1 MLVIREN
8 YNKKISPFGYDYIQN
23 IVIPVDV
30 KISITI
36 MDILSIQEVNLVYV
50 LKFRFLM
57 EWYDYRWG
65 SASIKTKIL
74 ILITL
79 DPPQIEIL

>member
-8 YNKKISPFGYDYIQN
+8 YNKKISPFGYDYIEDL
-23 IVIPVDV
+23 IIPVNV

-36 MDILSIQEVNLVYV
+36 MDILSIQEVDMVYV

-65 SASIKTKIL
+65 SSLQKKQYYFL
-74 ILITL
+74 SSLS
-79 DPPQIEIL
+79 D

>member
-8 YNKKISPFGYDYIQN
+8 YNKKISPFGYDYVEDI
-23 IVIPVDV
+23 IIPVKV

-36 MDILSIQEVNLVYV
+36 MDILSIQEVNMVYV

-65 SASIKTKIL
+65 SELQLKTIIL
-74 ILITL
+74 FVSSL
-79 DPPQIEIL
+79 D

>member
-8 YNKKISPFGYDYIQN
+8 YNKKISPFGYDYIEN
-23 IVIPVDV
+23 IVIPVNV